1 MVGNRGE
8 VVDSIRETA
17 EQLSGRN
24 SQTHELAEACLG
36 QGRDH
41 AKRIAEMDER
51 DQARDAIMDAQRRKR
66 QQEMGAR
73 QDQAAIVAAKEVRLS
88 I

>member
-1 MVGNRGE
+1 M
-8 VVDSIRETA
+8 DSIRETG
-17 EQLSGRN
+17 EQLSGQN
-24 SQTHELAEACLG
+24 SQNHELAEACLE

-66 QQEMGAR
+66 QQEMDAR
-73 QDQAAIVAAKEVRLS
+73 QDEAAVVAAREVRLS
-88 I
+88 IY